1 MRKTMERYRR
11 LRDPRRKGYHRL
23 EDTDHISEAGQVSL
37 GTDSRDSPTHAK
49 QRAAH
54 VFHSRRGTYSPE
66 ELNFILSF
74 STFSHGCKGARSA
87 ASAGSAPLSIL
98 AYS

>member
-1 MRKTMERYRR
+1 MRKTMERNRR

-23 EDTDHISEAGQVSL
+23 EDTDHISQAGQLSL
-37 GTDSRDSPTHAK
+37 VLP
-49 QRAAH
+49 AH
-54 VFHSRRGTYSPE
+54 MQNNEPHTIHSRRGTYSPE

>member
-37 GTDSRDSPTHAK
+37 GPTVAIRAHMQNKEPHMDSTVAVVLTVLR
-49 QRAAH
+49 
-54 VFHSRRGTYSPE
+54 
-66 ELNFILSF
+66 N
-74 STFSHGCKGARSA
+74 
-87 ASAGSAPLSIL
+87 
-98 AYS
+98 